1 MARATSAAPS
11 ISPDLLRQHAAD
23 ASGVAVDPSWPIEAL
38 VGHASNRLY
47 FRVGT
52 PPLRRIVMVAPV
64 GQGSEEATKAE
75 IVGEEPFVQVQRYLR
90 GLGIRVP
97 EIYGWDPAAGVMVLE
112 DLGPVTLEDGLAQG
126 DDPAAR
132 RELLYG
138 KAVDLL
144 ATMRARADRAP
155 DPKCPSSARAFDF
168 DLYRWELDHYLEW
181 GLGERD
187 GVQLQ
192 GAEAAAFAAA
202 AERICRTL
210 DGLPRGFTHRDYQSR
225 NLMVLPG
232 DELAVI
238 DFQDALQGPH
248 VYDLVALLRDSYVDL
263 PMEFVERML
272 LRYLARLREEGGPA
286 FDAEGFVAD
295 FHLLTVQRKL
305 KDAGRFV
312 FLDRVKGNPS
322 FLPYVTPSLRYVR
335 AALERRPDLHDL
347 WEVLRRHVPELA

>member
-1 MARATSAAPS
+1 VP
-11 ISPDLLRQHAAD
+11 
-23 ASGVAVDPSWPIEAL
+23 VDPTWTIQPL

-47 FRVGT
+47 FRVGAG
-52 PPLRRIVMVAPV
+52 PFRRIVMVAPV
-64 GQGSEEATKAE
+64 GQGSEEATHAE
-75 IVGEEPFVQVQRYLR
+75 IVGEDPFVQVQRTLR
-90 GLGIRVP
+90 RLGIRVP
-97 EIYGWDPAAGVMVLE
+97 EIFGWDPEAGVMVLE

-126 DDPAAR
+126 DDPRLR

-144 ATMRARADRAP
+144 ATLRARADREP
-155 DPKCPSSARAFDF
+155 DPGCPSSARSFDF

-181 GLGERD
+181 GLGGRD

-192 GAEAAAFAAA
+192 GEEAALFAAA
-202 AERICRTL
+202 AERICRRL
-210 DGLPRGFTHRDYQSR
+210 DELPRGFTHRDYQSR

-232 DELAVI
+232 DELALI

-263 PMEFVERML
+263 PLEFVEGML
-272 LRYLARLREEGGPA
+272 HRYLDRLREEGGPA
-286 FDAEGFVAD
+286 FAADAFVAD

-305 KDAGRFV
+305 KDAGRFI
-312 FLDRVKGNPS
+312 FLDRVKGNAS
-322 FLPYVTPSLRYVR
+322 FLPYVTPSLGYVR